1 MPRHL
6 TGSTVV
12 PLGESFLLVGG
23 SLIEDAFPK
32 LSKTIYKYEKLS
44 DSWTLFN
51 ATLPHR
57 AGNPVVLMVDID
69 IFPSCYDEV
78 ESGASSIQGHEII
91 SLTCLFVLFACMKHF
106 R

>member
-44 DSWTLFN
+44 DSWTLLN

-57 AGNPVVLMVDID
+57 AGNPVALMVDID
-69 IFPSCYDEV
+69 IFPSCSDEV
-78 ESGASSIQGHEII
+78 EGGATSNQGTKQIL
-91 SLTCLFVLFACMKHF
+91 LTCFALMFAYVKHF
-106 R
+106 